1 MLPANDQYVNI
12 HAHRAAAGRHE
23 WVLRSLKSG
32 EYPPARDPG
41 AVYSV
46 GLHPWELE
54 TVSMQEAL
62 GRVRSASGDLQVLAI
77 GETGLDHAIAVEEAL
92 QMTAF
97 RAQVEIARAAGL
109 PVIIHAVKSYQQLI
123 RFAREGDPGVQLIIH
138 GYRGGQQ
145 LADDLLRAGF
155 FLSFGVPLL
164 QSEKVMKAFVSL
176 PLERVFLETDEAKI
190 PIAEVYEKGAAL
202 KKMPVEVLKQHM
214 TEKTN
219 QIFTG
224 RQHGR

>member
-12 HAHRAAAGRHE
+12 HAHRPAAGTHE
-23 WVLRSLKSG
+23 WVLRSFKSG
-32 EYPPARDPG
+32 EYPREREPG
-41 AVYSV
+41 TACSV

-54 TVSMQEAL
+54 TVNMQEAL
-62 GRVRSASGDLQVLAI
+62 ERVRGAAGDAQVLAI
-77 GETGLDHAIAVEEAL
+77 GEAGLDHAIAVEAAL

-97 RAQVEIARAAGL
+97 RAQVEIARTAGL

-123 RFAREGDPGVQLIIH
+123 RFVREGDPGVQLIIH

-145 LADDLLRAGF
+145 LSDDLLRAGF

-164 QSEKVMKAFVSL
+164 QSKKVMKAFVSL
-176 PLERVFLETDEAKI
+176 PLERIFLETDEAET
-190 PIAEVYEKGAAL
+190 PIEEVYVKGAAL
-202 KKMPVEVLKQHM
+202 KKMPVEELKQQM
-214 TEKTN
+214 TENTN
-219 QIFTG
+219 QIFTR